1 MRKVISMENDEFA
14 YAEVD
19 EILNYIEDEYVEK
32 IPQKIRDFFKE
43 ERNKEYKPIIDV
55 NKSLEEQNLKRSTIV
70 ILAILNMNYWCESEE
85 EKKEIIQSWA
95 ENEEKAEAELREKYN
110 PDNIFKKKESLQ
122 EETKE
127 IITDLI
133 QYKEPNIFKKI
144 LNKIKELFKR
154 N

>member
-1 MRKVISMENDEFA
+1 MENDEFA

-19 EILNYIEDEYVEK
+19 EILNYIDENYVGR
-32 IPQKIRDFFKE
+32 IPQKIREFFKE
-43 ERNKEYKPIIDV
+43 EKNKEYKPIIDV
-55 NKSLEEQNLKRSTIV
+55 NKSLEEQNLRRSTIV
-70 ILAILNMNYWCESEE
+70 ILAILNMNYWCDSEE

-110 PDNIFKKKESLQ
+110 PDNIFNKKKELQ
-122 EETKE
+122 EEKQE

-144 LNKIKELFKR
+144 LNKIKGLFKR